1 MVSDHNNYDCFS
13 WDKPRKLDYLALP
26 SVYYRLLNTSYIFTY
41 NSILYCWCDEFQGC
55 RTKPINGMIT
65 NWNYC
70 YVCRVKVTYDEEK
83 IINLRK
89 IASVHYN
96 FIEIKKDI
104 QLCIDYDPCCEDFW
118 MYHYRRT
125 VKRGFRI
132 TIYFQ
137 WEYLSSWINQ

>member
-1 MVSDHNNYDCFS
+1 
-13 WDKPRKLDYLALP
+13 
-26 SVYYRLLNTSYIFTY
+26 
-41 NSILYCWCDEFQGC
+41 
-55 RTKPINGMIT
+55 MIT
-65 NWNYC
+65 NRNYC

-137 WEYLSSWINQ
+137 WEYLSSWINQYIYQICKIDQ